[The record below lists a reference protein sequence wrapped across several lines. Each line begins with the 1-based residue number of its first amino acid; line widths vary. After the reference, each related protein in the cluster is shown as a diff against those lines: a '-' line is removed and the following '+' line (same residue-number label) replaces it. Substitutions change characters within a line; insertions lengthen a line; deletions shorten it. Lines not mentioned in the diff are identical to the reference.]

1 MDSISAPAQ
10 VRGASV
16 REVISTS
23 DRSRPGGR
31 RTGSLAACLAIAVA
45 SASLAW
51 SGHARAAPGPD
62 ARAKYAQAVR
72 LSAGGDPEQALAAI
86 DEGLALAPKDLPL
99 LKLKGTL
106 LLQRRDYLGAL
117 DALLAYLA
125 AGASGADRREA
136 TKLVAILEPVKR
148 TALEITLANAPA
160 SIYVNGRERGVFCT
174 ANPACTR
181 HMPPG
186 NYKVLAER
194 PGFDPWSG
202 RVTVV
207 TDTTTKVA
215 ITLVETASSV
225 GVHAA
230 PDGARVQ
237 IDGADY
243 VPGRKLAAGAHQIVV
258 SLAGYAELRREVTA
272 HEGNPV
278 DIDVA
283 LIPLVPVR
291 LSPPGAQLT
300 IDGQPARV
308 TGGALEL
315 LPGGHVAV
323 ASAPGY
329 GTDRVHIPA
338 DRPAGYTLEL
348 KLELTAVEPPRPRSP
363 RFTIPQAIA
372 IAAGGAGLAASATG
386 AVLGMRSRQLDRD
399 AYALCP
405 SPLTPCDRAAA
416 ASELNLR
423 AQSRA
428 HQANIAFGVAGGLA
442 VAAAVLWF
450 TGAPESGIAVAPRVG
465 PTAGLD
471 VAGRF

>member
-1 MDSISAPAQ
+1 VDSISDRSP
-10 VRGASV
+10 VRGVAV

-23 DRSRPGGR
+23 DRSPPGGR

-99 LKLKGTL
+99 LKLKSTL
-106 LLQRRDYLGAL
+106 LLQRRNYLGAL

-125 AGASGADRREA
+125 AGASGANRREA
-136 TKLVAILEPVKR
+136 TKLAATLEPVKR
-148 TALEITLANAPA
+148 TALEIALANAPA
-160 SIYVNGRERGVFCT
+160 TIYVNGRERGVFCT
-174 ANPACTR
+174 ANPACT
-181 HMPPG
+181 HPMPPG
-186 NYKVLAER
+186 SYKVLAER
-194 PGFDPWSG
+194 PGYDPWSG

-207 TDTTTKVA
+207 KNTTTKLA
-215 ITLVETASSV
+215 ITLVETASPV
-225 GVHAA
+225 AVRAA

-243 VPGRKLAAGAHQIVV
+243 APGSKLAAGTHQLLV
-258 SLAGYAELRREVTA
+258 SLAGYAELRRELTA

-283 LIPLVPVR
+283 LTPLVPVR
-291 LSPPGAQLT
+291 LSPPGARLT
-300 IDGQPARV
+300 IDGKPAGV
-308 TGGALEL
+308 ASGALEL

-323 ASAPGY
+323 ANAPGY
-329 GTDRVHIPA
+329 ITRRVDIPA
-338 DRPAGYTLEL
+338 DRPAGYALAM
-348 KLELTAVEPPRPRSP
+348 ELTAVELPRPRSSW
-363 RFTIPQAIA
+363 FTIRRAIA

-386 AVLGMRSRQLDRD
+386 VVLGMRSRQLDRD

-405 SPLTPCDRAAA
+405 SPLTPCDRAVT

-423 AQSRA
+423 ARSRA
-428 HQANIAFGVAGGLA
+428 HQANIAFGAAGGLA

-450 TGAPESGIAVAPRVG
+450 TGAPESRFAVAPHVG
-465 PTAGLD
+465 PAAGLD